1 MAKKKAG
8 APRRPATRQEEP
20 SASGSTLKELL
31 SAETLQK
38 LKAHADSIKE
48 EDRKKA
54 EEKRAAE
61 EEAKR
66 AEEKRLAGD
75 FGHLLDNS
83 RLDWKS
89 FK

>member
-8 APRRPATRQEEP
+8 APRRPAARQEETA
-20 SASGSTLKELL
+20 ASGSTLKELL

-48 EDRKKA
+48 EERKRA

>member
-8 APRRPATRQEEP
+8 APRRPATKPEEA

-38 LKAHADSIKE
+38 LKAHADSIKD
-48 EDRKKA
+48 EDRKRA
-54 EEKRAAE
+54 EAKRAAD

-66 AEEKRLAGD
+66 AEEKRLAND

>member
-1 MAKKKAG
+1 MAKKKSG
-8 APRRPATRQEEP
+8 APRRPEAREAQP
-20 SASGSTLKELL
+20 AAAGSTLKELL

-48 EDRKKA
+48 EDRKQA

-61 EEAKR
+61 AEAKR
-66 AEEKRLAGD
+66 AEEKRLDGD